1 MCYFSRLTA
10 ASRQELTLR
19 NCLRAQGPTQLR
31 LCAAGLNGGLR
42 GPAQVTGGAVREKGQ
57 RLGDHELRR
66 RARDSLPGNGRRRAF
81 QVRLGPGLGVSLVR
95 NARTAL
101 PTLAS
106 DEPAHLENILRVGA
120 ARRPSVFPPTSI
132 TSN

>member
-66 RARDSLPGNGRRRAF
+66 RARDSLPGNGRRGLSAAPNWHKLVKASVLIYTETGS
-81 QVRLGPGLGVSLVR
+81 QPGLGLGWSPVSV
-95 NARTAL
+95 
-101 PTLAS
+101 
-106 DEPAHLENILRVGA
+106 
-120 ARRPSVFPPTSI
+120 
-132 TSN
+132 